1 MTDAPDLTAGTAA
14 ELAELMGVTPRRIR
28 QLYEEGRLVKR
39 GRGTFDTMHA
49 ILANIGGAALGQDRR
64 RGVPA
69 HVVAAVGWLTGFT
82 GKLAAPVTPDDLAA
96 WREGCA
102 RWGCT
107 ADEAAGFLAAGA
119 ALLADRAPKF
129 GTIN

>member
-1 MTDAPDLTAGTAA
+1 MTDAPDLTAATAG
-14 ELAELMGVTPRRIR
+14 ELADLLGVTPRRVR

-39 GRGTFDTMHA
+39 GRGTFDVMHA
-49 ILANIGGAALGQDRR
+49 ILSSIGGAALGQDRK

-69 HVVAAVGWLTGFT
+69 HVLAAVGWLSGFA
-82 GKLAAPVTPDDLAA
+82 GKLAAPVTPADLAA

-107 ADEAAGFLAAGA
+107 ADDAAGLLAAGA

-129 GTIN
+129 GTN